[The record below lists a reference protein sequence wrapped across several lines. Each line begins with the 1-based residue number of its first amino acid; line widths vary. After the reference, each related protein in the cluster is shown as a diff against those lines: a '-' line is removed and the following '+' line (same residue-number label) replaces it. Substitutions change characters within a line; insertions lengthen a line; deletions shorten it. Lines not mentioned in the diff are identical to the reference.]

1 MHMIVNT
8 YKSYINYEIS
18 FVYNNPLFQGSLSVG
33 RFVSI
38 PIAMYVKPP
47 TMLMINLVKTS
58 NVFLLNLTTKTLIA
72 SERGSSR
79 YSN

>member
-18 FVYNNPLFQGSLSVG
+18 FVYNNLLFQGSLSVG

-47 TMLMINLVKTS
+47 TMLMINLVTSS
-58 NVFLLNLTTKTLIA
+58 NVFLLNKLLKP
-72 SERGSSR
+72 
-79 YSN
+79 

>member
-8 YKSYINYEIS
+8 HKSYINYEIS
-18 FVYNNPLFQGSLSVG
+18 FVYNNLLFQGSLSVG

-47 TMLMINLVKTS
+47 TMLMINLVKSS
-58 NVFLLNLTTKTLIA
+58 NVFLLNLTTETLIA
-72 SERGSSR
+72 SERGSSG